1 MFNYTPSQFYLAID
15 IFFIQPVLILNV
27 YMYGNIHKTVVRET
41 IGFRNLYR

>member
-1 MFNYTPSQFYLAID
+1 MFNLYTQSILLAID

-27 YMYGNIHKTVVRET
+27 YMYGNIHKTVIRET